1 METSHAHAAVTRL
14 TSEQALEHKF
24 MTANLLP
31 AATTERR
38 VTLRHDT
45 RAHALQASVLGDST
59 PRTARIRDLSAS
71 GIGLLFEGEVNVD
84 KLAVVQLFNPI
95 RQCWHSKTIRVLY
108 AIPQPDGRFLTGGSF
123 LHPLT
128 ADECREVLLDS
139 TAGQL
144 LPV

>member
-1 METSHAHAAVTRL
+1 
-14 TSEQALEHKF
+14 
-24 MTANLLP
+24 MTANLLS
-31 AATTERR
+31 AAPTERR
-38 VTLRHDT
+38 ATPRHEAGSM
-45 RAHALQASVLGDST
+45 RLQASVLDGAT

-71 GIGLLFEGEVNVD
+71 GIGLLCEGEMDVD
-84 KLAVVQLFNPI
+84 KMAVIQLFNPI

-108 AIPQPDGRFLTGGSF
+108 AIPQPDGRYLAGGSF

-139 TAGQL
+139 NAGQL

>member
-1 METSHAHAAVTRL
+1 
-14 TSEQALEHKF
+14 
-24 MTANLLP
+24 MTENLL
-31 AATTERR
+31 AAAPTERR
-38 VTLRHDT
+38 ATLRHDT
-45 RAHALQASVLGDST
+45 RSLPLQASVLGDST
-59 PRTARIRDLSAS
+59 PRTAKIRDLSAS
-71 GIGLLFEGEVNVD
+71 GIGLLFEGAIDVD

-108 AIPQPDGRFLTGGSF
+108 ALPQPDGRYLTGGSF

-139 TAGQL
+139 NAGQL